1 MMNSICKNFTNILG
15 VLFLL
20 LCIFSCDDNTD
31 TFGSNVIPSSDE
43 TSVSQTVYQ
52 VLTKSLQIDSLVANS
67 SDCYL
72 GRVTDPE
79 TSATTTCD
87 FLAQFYSLDNYSFP
101 DYSKINKVNGVPVAD
116 SVEMRLYIKSYYGD
130 SLNSM
135 KIGVYELDSNNIMS
149 ENDTYFT
156 NIKPDKYISKSLN
169 AIKKEISFAVSDLS
183 LSDSLRYSSSYNKNI
198 RIKLPVSYGSKII
211 NKYYKHPEYF
221 KNSYN
226 FIHNVVPGFYF
237 KVISGNGTIVH
248 IDVST
253 LSVYFKYTQND
264 STLTGIQRV
273 AATEEV
279 IQNNYVEN
287 KNIDNLLKASDYTY
301 LKTPAGIFTEATLP
315 IDSIYATHSNDSV
328 NSAKIVFKRYNN
340 TLVDYYNLPT
350 PNYLLMVLKSDM
362 YSFFE
367 NNKIPDSY
375 KSYYSTF
382 SESYNSYTFSNI
394 ANLISYLKR
403 LRDNGAGISESD
415 SETAKQAKITKWE
428 AENPEWNKIVLVPI
442 STETS
447 SLNAITA
454 VHNDFSLAS
463 TKLVGG
469 INNPISIS
477 IVYSH
482 FNK

>member
-1 MMNSICKNFTNILG
+1 MTSICKNFIKVLG
-15 VLFLL
+15 TVFLFL
-20 LCIFSCDDNTD
+20 CVFSCDDNTD
-31 TFGSNVIPSSDE
+31 TFGSSIIPSSDE
-43 TSVSQTVYQ
+43 SSASQSVYQ
-52 VLTKSLQIDSLVANS
+52 VLTKSLKIDSLVASS

-79 TSATTTCD
+79 TSATTTCN

-101 DYSKINKVNGVPVAD
+101 SFSQINKENGVPVAD

-130 SLNSM
+130 SLNSI
-135 KIGVYELDSNNIMS
+135 KIGAYELDSNNIMN

-156 NIKPDKYISKSLN
+156 NINPDKYISKSPN
-169 AIKKEISFAVSDLS
+169 AIHKEISFAVSDLS
-183 LSDSLRYSSSYNKNI
+183 LSDSLRYSSSYSKNI
-198 RIKLPVSYGSKII
+198 LIKLPASYGSKII
-211 NKYYKHPEYF
+211 NKYYQHPEYF
-221 KNSYN
+221 KNSYA
-226 FIHNVVPGFYF
+226 FIHHVLPGFYF

-264 STLTGIQRV
+264 TTLTGIQRV

-287 KNIDNLLKASDYTY
+287 KNIDNLLNATDYTY
-301 LKTPAGIFTEATLP
+301 LKTPAGIVTEATLP
-315 IDSIYATHSNDSV
+315 IDEIYKSHANDSV

-340 TLVDYYNLPT
+340 SLVDSYNLPT
-350 PNYLLMVLKSDM
+350 PGYLLMVLKSDLN
-362 YSFFE
+362 SFFE
-367 NNKIPDSY
+367 NHKTPDSY
-375 KSYYSTF
+375 KNYYTSF
-382 SESYNSYTFSNI
+382 DDSYNSYTFSNI

-403 LRDNGAGISESD
+403 LRDKGAGISDADTENIKQTKISNWES
-415 SETAKQAKITKWE
+415 Q
-428 AENPEWNKIVLVPI
+428 NPDWNKILLVPI
-442 STETS
+442 STVTTS
-447 SLNAITA
+447 TSITA
-454 VHNDFSLAS
+454 VYNDFSLGS

-469 INNPISIS
+469 ENNPINIS